1 MVGKPSGSPK
11 WPKATVSAR
20 MNLRLPIAK
29 HCLSNVEVL
38 LTIQVLRRGRRLRSP
53 RAVHSFTGYANTE
66 PVLRKLS

>member
-1 MVGKPSGSPK
+1 
-11 WPKATVSAR
+11 